1 MRAFPREYAPARDA
15 AVSIPPLS
23 FPFHLP
29 STRRRAALGI
39 AALLLA
45 AASARD
51 IAGAQLPASADTL
64 RLSITDARALAL
76 RANPDLLAAR
86 TDIDVARGNLRQA
99 GVLRFNP
106 GLDVLGSGARGT
118 AAEVAAT
125 QEIEIAGQRGAR
137 RAVARAGV
145 TRAELSVADA
155 ARLTITDV
163 DRSFYGAV
171 AAERRSRLANDVLA
185 LNERLAQVAT
195 RQLAAGEIS
204 KLDYNLSVV
213 ELGRSRA
220 RVLAARRQLQDNL
233 IELHRLLGLSPGTPV
248 AAVFDSTAHHHVAVD
263 SAGTVRE
270 LDLSD
275 LGAPTAGGVDDL
287 LTLAVN
293 GRPDLAERG
302 AAVRQAQA
310 DVTVARRE
318 ALPNLVARVQSE
330 QNSAGS
336 GRVLRPGVGI
346 SVPLFNRN
354 QGAVDARRAAARG
367 AELERA
373 AAASRVRA
381 EVESAYRAYQAAA
394 GEVEVLERT
403 VLGPARD
410 NLRLL
415 ETAYREGKI
424 GLPVLLLVRNQV
436 IDAEQDYWSAWLAE
450 RDAESQLRA
459 AVGLP
464 LSISR

>member
-1 MRAFPREYAPARDA
+1 MR
-15 AVSIPPLS
+15 
-23 FPFHLP
+23 
-29 STRRRAALGI
+29 T
-39 AALLLA
+39 
-45 AASARD
+45 
-51 IAGAQLPASADTL
+51 
-64 RLSITDARALAL
+64 
-76 RANPDLLAAR
+76 NPELLAAR
-86 TDIDVARGNLRQA
+86 TDIDVARANLRQA

-106 GLDVLGSGARGT
+106 GLDVLGAGASGT
-118 AAEVAAT
+118 TAEVAAT

-145 TRAELSVADA
+145 SRAEFSVANT
-155 ARLTITDV
+155 ARLTVADV

-220 RVLAARRQLQDNL
+220 RALAARRELQGNL
-233 IELHRLLGLSPGTPV
+233 IELHRLLGLPPDTPV

-263 SAGTVRE
+263 STGTVRE

-275 LGAPTAGGVDDL
+275 LGALTGGGLDAL
-287 LTLAVN
+287 LTLAMN
-293 GRPDLAERG
+293 RRPDLAERG
-302 AAVRQAQA
+302 ASVRQARS
-310 DVTVARRE
+310 DVTLARRE
-318 ALPNLVARVQSE
+318 GLPNLIARVQSE
-330 QNSAGS
+330 QKPTGS
-336 GRVLRPGVGI
+336 GRALRPGVGI
-346 SVPLFNRN
+346 TVPLFNRN
-354 QGAVDARRAAARG
+354 QGEVRARRAAARG
-367 AELERA
+367 AELDRA
-373 AAASRVRA
+373 AVASRVRA
-381 EVESAYRAYQAAA
+381 EVESTFRSYQAAA

-464 LSISR
+464 LSI